1 MTARALKTGSAKCS
15 ADDGATDEDEDE
27 DEDQTGRGRY

>member
-15 ADDGATDEDEDE
+15 ADDDAADEDEKE
-27 DEDQTGRGRY
+27 TGRARY